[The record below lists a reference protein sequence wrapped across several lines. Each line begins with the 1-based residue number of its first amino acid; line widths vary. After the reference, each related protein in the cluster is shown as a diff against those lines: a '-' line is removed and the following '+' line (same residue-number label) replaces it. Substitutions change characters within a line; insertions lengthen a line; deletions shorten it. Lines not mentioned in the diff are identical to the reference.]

1 MLHSIT
7 LCLPNN
13 LFYGYTELLNWTVFG
28 IIETLPPS
36 IQTITLKISNDLKCL
51 PEDSPRSSA
60 LDWKQLDMTLKAMR
74 SLKCIQFDIRTNRE
88 EIMDGW
94 KDFVNEALPAA
105 ATRGL
110 LVEVIQTEC
119 ASSGY
124 VFFLPRLN

>member
-1 MLHSIT
+1 
-7 LCLPNN
+7 
-13 LFYGYTELLNWTVFG
+13 
-28 IIETLPPS
+28 
-36 IQTITLKISNDLKCL
+36 
-51 PEDSPRSSA
+51 
-60 LDWKQLDMTLKAMR
+60 MR

-124 VFFLPRLN
+124 VFFASTKLTHLDL